1 MTTLITP
8 YDVIVYAYSDN
19 ELQTPSSILR
29 SDIAEAE
36 SRYILPIL
44 GESLTA
50 RLYAGDYATLLEE
63 YVAPA
68 LAAWTRY
75 AVEHVAHRRCVA
87 CHDDATSSADNERQ
101 LSTLRAL
108 RKKARTLLRRLSNH
122 LNAHGDDYAEYNPYN
137 NPLNRCFIDGDIIQ
151 IL

>member
-44 GESLTA
+44 GESL
-50 RLYAGDYATLLEE
+50 RQDSMRATM
-63 YVAPA
+63 
-68 LAAWTRY
+68 
-75 AVEHVAHRRCVA
+75 
-87 CHDDATSSADNERQ
+87 
-101 LSTLRAL
+101 
-108 RKKARTLLRRLSNH
+108 
-122 LNAHGDDYAEYNPYN
+122 
-137 NPLNRCFIDGDIIQ
+137 
-151 IL
+151 

>member
-8 YDVIVYAYSDN
+8 YDVIIHAYSDN
-19 ELQTPSSILR
+19 EMQTPSAILH

-36 SRYILPIL
+36 SRYITPIL
-44 GESLTA
+44 GKSLVA
-50 RLYAGDYATLLEE
+50 RLYEGGYTSLLEE

-75 AVEHVAHRRCVA
+75 AIEHVAHLRCIA
-87 CHDDATSSADNERQ
+87 CHDDNTTTANNERHHT
-101 LSTLRAL
+101 TLRAL
-108 RKKARTLLRRLSNH
+108 RQRARSLSRRLSDH
-122 LNAHGDDYAEYNPYN
+122 LNNHGDDYTEYNPN
-137 NPLNRCFIDGDIIQ
+137 ENPLNRCFIDGDIIQ

>member
-1 MTTLITP
+1 MRTLITP
-8 YDVIVYAYSDN
+8 YDVILYAYSDN
-19 ELQTPSSILR
+19 EMQTPSAILS

-36 SRYILPIL
+36 SRYIAPVL
-44 GESLTA
+44 GEALVA
-50 RLYAGDYATLLEE
+50 KLYDGGYASLLEE

-75 AVEHVAHRRCVA
+75 AVEHMAHLRCVG
-87 CHDDATSSADNERQ
+87 CHDSVTTTANNERHHT
-101 LSTLRAL
+101 TLRAL
-108 RKKARTLLRRLSNH
+108 RQRARTLLSRLSNH
-122 LNAHGDDYAEYNPYN
+122 LNAHGDDYAEYNPYD